1 MKNEKLIKSFFA
13 PRSVGA
19 TAEIIGLV
27 AGLAAGVVLG
37 VLFAPGSG
45 KSVRSRVYN
54 AAKGLIGHTEEE
66 QEPVAEI
73 ETPVQENKK
82 KPKSDIKELVHKAH
96 AAASHTEQEIYK

>member
-1 MKNEKLIKSFFA
+1 MKNEKLIKSIFA

-45 KSVRSRVYN
+45 KSVRSRILS
-54 AAKGLIGHTEEE
+54 AAKGLIGQTEEGPE
-66 QEPVAEI
+66 TVPEN

-96 AAASHTEQEIYK
+96 VAATHTEQEIV

>member
-13 PRSVGA
+13 PRPAGA

-45 KSVRSRVYN
+45 KSVRDRILN
-54 AAKGLIGHTEEE
+54 AAKGLIGQTETGE
-66 QEPVAEI
+66 EPVPEN
-73 ETPVQENKK
+73 ENLVQGNKK

-96 AAASHTEQEIYK
+96 AAGAHTEQEIV